1 VSSKSASNRFVYR
14 LFGGVGARER
24 GSKAEGSRRSLL
36 ASADDVLLLSMN
48 PDRGLQRKLKVLE
61 RFSEESGLPANLQKT
76 QVVVFGGPFNSQREK
91 HNFRYG
97 EKQVEIVQSYRYLG
111 VQFYCTGGR

>member
-1 VSSKSASNRFVYR
+1 MSFKSASNRFVYR

-24 GSKAEGSRRSLL
+24 GSKAEGSRSSLL

-48 PDRGLQRKLKVLE
+48 PEGLQRKLKVLE

-111 VQFYCTGGR
+111 VQSHCTGGR